1 MLKIVFVGLFISIL
15 IWISIFFVQAENSE
29 FDNIKMV
36 ENQTEIISNKEPKIV
51 KRKYILQKYVN
62 LEETKMMK
70 LKENSENRRLQ
81 INRFREIQNE
91 IFERH
96 KRVEFSKNLIFR
108 QNRNI
113 DKNIFS
119 NQNYQKKYLYQQK
132 KREAQKQML
141 KTMQGSYNDN

>member
-1 MLKIVFVGLFISIL
+1 LLKIVFVGLFISIL